1 MAYTDK
7 QKEKIKK
14 QFLDEYKKQRTISSA
29 ISGLKVNRDTIYEWF
44 KQDPEFKQRFDE
56 EKIAV
61 GESLESNAFRL
72 IDEMMVENDYKRP
85 LLLITMLN
93 ANLPGKYRQADTT
106 SEESKQLM
114 EDFRKMAAE
123 KKKKVD
129 RTKAVKEAEDIIN
142 DSNTE

>member
-1 MAYTDK
+1 MATEAFRNK
-7 QKEKIKK
+7 QKSRFLKKFKEIKTVYSTC
-14 QFLDEYKKQRTISSA
+14 E
-29 ISGLKVNRDTIYEWF
+29 
-44 KQDPEFKQRFDE
+44 
-56 EKIAV
+56 AV
-61 GESLESNAFRL
+61 GIPRRTVYQWLKDDIDFKTDFEDIRLGVGEQLESIAFRL
-72 IDEMMVENDYKRP
+72 VEKMEADQEYGKP

>member
-56 EKIAV
+56 EKIY
-61 GESLESNAFRL
+61 LQSNGGIPIDCFYHIYAERQDTERL
-72 IDEMMVENDYKRP
+72 IPEYEGTIEDYPGDNSQRSIVGYHYDKR
-85 LLLITMLN
+85 
-93 ANLPGKYRQADTT
+93 GG
-106 SEESKQLM
+106 
-114 EDFRKMAAE
+114 
-123 KKKKVD
+123 
-129 RTKAVKEAEDIIN
+129 
-142 DSNTE
+142 

>member
-93 ANLPGKYRQADTT
+93 SHLPERYKQSDNTGDDSRQLI
-106 SEESKQLM
+106 SE
-114 EDFRKMAAE
+114 FRKMAKS
-123 KKKKVD
+123 KKIKKP
-129 RTKAVKEAEDIIN
+129 KPNAIKEAEDIIN
-142 DSNTE
+142 DSDTK

>member
-93 ANLPGKYRQADTT
+93 AHLPERYKQSDNTGDDSRQLI
-106 SEESKQLM
+106 SE
-114 EDFRKMAAE
+114 FRKMA
-123 KKKKVD
+123 KKKEPKAPK
-129 RTKAVKEAEDIIN
+129 TKAVKQAEDIIN
-142 DSNTE
+142 DSDTK